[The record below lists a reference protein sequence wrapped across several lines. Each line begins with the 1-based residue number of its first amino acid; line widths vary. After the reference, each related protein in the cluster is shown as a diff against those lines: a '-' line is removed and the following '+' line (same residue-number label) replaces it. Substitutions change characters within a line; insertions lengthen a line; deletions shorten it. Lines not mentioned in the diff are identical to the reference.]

1 MSRKGEFLFVKT
13 GDYMKIAAAYVRV
26 STEDQTELSP
36 TSQIK
41 QIREYAKNHGY
52 IVPDEFVFADEGIS
66 GKNTQKRPAF
76 NRMIGLAK
84 TKPKPF
90 ECILLWKYSRF
101 ARNREDSIV
110 YKSMLR
116 KQLGIDVISI
126 SESLGDDKM
135 SILIEALI
143 EAMDEYYSINLAE
156 EVKRG
161 MTERVSRGEAVSVP
175 AYGYDIEE
183 GKYIINE
190 AEAEVVRQIF
200 SDFNNGVGTVTIARN
215 LNAIGIK
222 TKRGKLWEN
231 RTVKYILHNPV
242 YIGKIRW
249 NPEEITGLNYDH
261 EKIMLVDGVH
271 EPLLTKELWDSVQEK
286 LSLMKRTRKPREKS
300 NPTPDYMLYGL
311 IRCGSCG
318 GTLTQSRD
326 GLQCHKYAHGT
337 CNTSHYISLSKA
349 NAAVID
355 LIQHTLENGIFTLT
369 PKKQDVSAQQVAMI
383 DKQIQNEKNK
393 LLRVKEAFEYGVDT
407 LEEYKENKNKILQK
421 ISELE
426 SSKPVQQTN
435 IDKKKFAQK
444 YLGVINTLKDDT
456 VSEAD
461 KNHILRQFVEKI
473 VLHRPSNEIEIFYHY

>member
-1 MSRKGEFLFVKT
+1 
-13 GDYMKIAAAYVRV
+13 MKVAAAYVRV

-52 IVPDEFVFADEGIS
+52 IVPDEYVFADEGIS

-200 SDFNNGVGTVTIARN
+200 LDFNSGVGTVTIARN
-215 LNAIGIK
+215 LNALGIK

-271 EPLLTKELWDSVQEK
+271 EPLLEKKLWDSVQEK
-286 LSLMKRTRKPREKS
+286 LSLMKRTMKPREKS
-300 NPTPDYMLYGL
+300 DPAPDYMLYGL
-311 IRCGSCG
+311 MRCDSCG
-318 GTLTQSRD
+318 GTLTQTRD
-326 GLQCHKYAHGT
+326 GLQCHKYAHGL
-337 CNTSHYISLSKA
+337 CSTSHYISFNKA
-349 NAAVID
+349 NSAVIN
-355 LIQHTLENGIFTLT
+355 LIQNTLENGIFTLT
-369 PKKQDVSAQQVAMI
+369 PKKQDISTHQAAMI
-383 DKQIQNEKNK
+383 DKQIQSEKNK
-393 LLRVKEAFEYGVDT
+393 LLRVKEAFEYGIDT
-407 LEEYKENKNKILQK
+407 LEEYKENKGKILQK

-426 SSKPVQQTN
+426 GSRPVQQTN
-435 IDKKKFAQK
+435 IDKKRFAEK
-444 YLGVINTLKDDT
+444 YLGVIDTLKDNT

-461 KNHILRQFVEKI
+461 KNRILKQFVEKI
-473 VLHRPSNEIEIFYHY
+473 VFYKPSNQIEIFYYY

>member
-1 MSRKGEFLFVKT
+1 
-13 GDYMKIAAAYVRV
+13 MKIAAAYVRV

-200 SDFNNGVGTVTIARN
+200 SDFNSGVGTVTIARN

-261 EKIMLVDGVH
+261 EKIMLVDGIH

-286 LSLMKRTRKPREKS
+286 FSLIKRTRKPREKS
-300 NPTPDYMLYGL
+300 NPNPNYMLYGL
-311 IRCGSCG
+311 MRCGACG

-326 GLQCHKYAHGT
+326 GLQCHKYAHGI
-337 CNTSHYISLSKA
+337 CDTSHYISLSKA

-369 PKKQDVSAQQVAMI
+369 PKKQDVSTQQAAMI

-435 IDKKKFAQK
+435 IDKKKFAEK
-444 YLGVINTLKDDT
+444 YLGVMDTLKDDT

-473 VLHRPSNEIEIFYHY
+473 VLHRPSNEIEIFYYY